1 MCVSYWAWLEALP
14 PPMTTAAP
22 NPLPA
27 STRRW
32 PRHQVQLP
40 ILIATNGNFSQATI
54 QGLATEISRGGM
66 ALYAGV
72 HLQPGDPME
81 IEFQTSNR
89 TRIAGVVRN
98 REGYCY
104 GIEFRAILTTGP
116 GDDNPQPRSVLPA
129 DSVVES
135 KPRVPGLNGSESNA
149 SYKSACGELAAA
161 EDKLAMLLQRRLESN
176 MSQHD
181 PEFKRLCL
189 KMLRIRELRRQMEG
203 MVPPV

>member
-1 MCVSYWAWLEALP
+1 
-14 PPMTTAAP
+14 
-22 NPLPA
+22 
-27 STRRW
+27 
-32 PRHQVQLP
+32 VQLP
-40 ILIATNGNFSQATI
+40 ILIGNNGNFSQGTV

-66 ALYAGV
+66 ALYAGI

-89 TRIAGVVRN
+89 TRIAGIVRN

-104 GIEFRAILTTGP
+104 GIEFRAILTTGSME
-116 GDDNPQPRSVLPA
+116 DTPQPRSVPA
-129 DSVVES
+129 ANNVVEN
-135 KPRVPGLNGSESNA
+135 KPRQAGMSQSESTA
-149 SYKSACGELAAA
+149 SYASACGELAAA
-161 EDKLAMLLQRRLESN
+161 EDKLATLLQRRLEAN

-203 MVPPV
+203 LASPV

>member
-1 MCVSYWAWLEALP
+1 MTATQNSLP
-14 PPMTTAAP
+14 S
-22 NPLPA
+22 

-40 ILIATNGNFSQATI
+40 ILIATNGNFTQGTV

-72 HLQPGDPME
+72 HLQPGDQME

-104 GIEFRAILTTGP
+104 GVEFRAILATS
-116 GDDNPQPRSVLPA
+116 GDDTPQSRSVPPTNN
-129 DSVVES
+129 VVED
-135 KPRVPGLNGSESNA
+135 KPRQAGTATNESSA
-149 SYKSACGELAAA
+149 SYASACGELAAA
-161 EDKLAMLLQRRLESN
+161 EDKLATLLQRRLEAN

-203 MVPPV
+203 MAHPG

>member
-22 NPLPA
+22 NPLLA

-81 IEFQTSNR
+81 IEFQTSSR

-104 GIEFRAILTTGP
+104 GIEFRAILTTGQ

-135 KPRVPGLNGSESNA
+135 KSRVPRLNGSESHA